1 MKQYRNPIRSD
12 WKKLTAR
19 AAASYASLEP
29 LAKEVFENVRLNGD
43 ASLSAYTLK
52 FDGVSLDSFQVSPNE
67 TAAAESRV
75 PQSLKNAIEIARN
88 NILAFHK
95 AQKTTTVKVETQA

>member
-19 AAASYASLEP
+19 ASASYASLEP

-52 FDGVSLDSFQVSPNE
+52 F
-67 TAAAESRV
+67 
-75 PQSLKNAIEIARN
+75 
-88 NILAFHK
+88 
-95 AQKTTTVKVETQA
+95 